1 MAYITNYQIIDK
13 QDNNRYYKKG
23 AEYPNKNANVSNKRI
38 EELLKNK
45 HIKEVAT
52 KEVVGNK
59 KQPLKEYTVAQL
71 KDMAKER
78 NLEGYSDLKKAEL
91 IELLEKE

>member
-1 MAYITNYQIIDK
+1 MAYITKYSIIDK

-23 AEYPNKNANVSNKRI
+23 EEYPYKNAKVSKERIQELLDNGHI
-38 EELLKNK
+38 EE
-45 HIKEVAT
+45 VGT

-78 NLEGYSDLKKAEL
+78 KLEGYSDLKKAEL
-91 IELLEKE
+91 VELLEKE